1 VRLAIDD
8 FGNGSTTLAYLGEFP
23 VDILKID
30 RSFIRGM
37 SDNPEGR
44 ILVQAILDLARAL
57 HLDTVAE
64 GIEMQE
70 QRTELLTSGCAS
82 GQGFFFAKPVT
93 PDRIA
98 DLLGGG
104 EMSVRSDSYVV
115 GLGELS
121 RGQTPHGQGAAEGRS
136 GT

>member
-1 VRLAIDD
+1 
-8 FGNGSTTLAYLGEFP
+8 
-23 VDILKID
+23 
-30 RSFIRGM
+30 M

-70 QRTELLTSGCAS
+70 QRTELLTSGCTS
-82 GQGFFFAKPVT
+82 GQGFFFAKPVA

-98 DLLGGG
+98 ALLGGG
-104 EMSVRSDSYVV
+104 EMSRDPAVQAQRPS
-115 GLGELS
+115 
-121 RGQTPHGQGAAEGRS
+121 
-136 GT
+136 